1 MSFDLPPLVRVIA
14 WSLLIFAALQL
25 LVVAILLRVGQ
36 RRKKRVPDA
45 GFPVLEDAA
54 LTVVEVS
61 GNRLRP
67 YMRGGPLYE
76 DMLTTIR
83 GAEREILFE
92 SYIWK
97 DDEVGQAFKEALEAK
112 ARAGVAVFVSYD
124 TLANLVVPRSFF
136 RFAEAVHV
144 LAYRAWSR
152 PRDVVLPTRWG
163 RNHRKILVVDRQ
175 VAFVGGYNIGATY
188 RDSWRDT
195 HLRIDGPGARDLAF
209 VFADFW
215 NARSD
220 PRQPAIAP
228 PKRPWAP
235 QLRVHRND
243 RQRLMF
249 PIRSVYVEAIEHAQQ
264 RIELTSAYFV
274 PDASLLAALQRAA
287 RRGVDVRVLV
297 PLESNQIVADWLSRT
312 MYEDVLGSGV
322 RIFRYAGAMIHAK
335 TCTIDG
341 VWSTIGTANMDRLSL
356 AGNHEVNVE
365 IFDEDFAADMS
376 RIFDCDLGNAEEL
389 SQKAWRARP
398 WIARVGEAII
408 WPLRPLV

>member
-1 MSFDLPPLVRVIA
+1 MLLDLPPLLRLIGLA
-14 WSLLIFAALQL
+14 LLIFAVLQL

-36 RRKKRVPDA
+36 LRKKRVPKSGFRVLGDDA
-45 GFPVLEDAA
+45 LS
-54 LTVVEVS
+54 VVEVS
-61 GNRLRP
+61 GSHLRP

-76 DMLTTIR
+76 DMLEAIR

-97 DDEVGQAFKEALEAK
+97 EDELGQAFKEALEAK

-124 TLANLVVPRSFF
+124 TLGNLVVPRSFF
-136 RFAEAVHV
+136 RFDSAVHV

-152 PRDVVLPTRWG
+152 PRDVFLPTRWG

-175 VAFVGGYNIGATY
+175 TAFVGGYNIGATY
-188 RDSWRDT
+188 RDLWRDT
-195 HLRIDGPGARDLAF
+195 HLRIIGPGARDLAF

-220 PRQPAIAP
+220 PSQPAIAP

-235 QLRVHRND
+235 RLRVHRND
-243 RQRLMF
+243 RQRMMF

-274 PDASLLAALQRAA
+274 PDRSLLAALQRAA

-297 PLESNQIVADWLSRT
+297 PLESNHIVADWLSRT
-312 MYEDVLGSGV
+312 MYEGVLGSGI

-341 VWSTIGTANMDRLSL
+341 VWSTVGTANMDRLSL

-365 IFDEDFAADMS
+365 IFDEEFAAHMS
-376 RIFDCDLGNAEEL
+376 RIFECDLGNAEEL
-389 SQKAWRARP
+389 SQSAWRSRPLLAR
-398 WIARVGEAII
+398 AGEAII